1 MHNSINRF
9 TQTVQDYIKYRPSYP
24 TEVLETLIE
33 DCGLTKNSIIADIGS
48 GTGLLAKLFLDYG
61 NTVYGVEPNQAMR
74 EAGEE
79 YLKQYSNFISVDGT
93 AESTNLKDKSIDII
107 TVGTAFHWFD
117 PEKTK
122 VEFKRILKNHGW
134 VLLVW
139 NVRDVERSTLI
150 RDYEKLILKYGTD
163 YRESSASKF
172 DKTALDTFFS
182 PDEIKTQSFTNSQKF
197 DWEGLKGRLLST
209 SYSLR
214 PDDKQYDN
222 MLSDLKDIFDRYQ
235 KNGKVEF
242 LYSTKLHY
250 GHIR

>member
-1 MHNSINRF
+1 MKNSLQRF
-9 TQTVQDYIKYRPSYP
+9 TQAVQYYIKYRPSYP
-24 TEVLETLIE
+24 KAVLETLIE

-48 GTGLLAKLFLDYG
+48 GTGLLSKLFLDYD

-79 YLKQYSNFISVDGT
+79 YLKQYANFISVDGT

-117 PEKTK
+117 PGKTK
-122 VEFKRILKNHGW
+122 IEFERILKNLGW

-139 NVRDVERSTLI
+139 NVRDIEHSALI
-150 RDYEKLILKYGTD
+150 GDYEKLILKYGKD

-172 DKTALDTFFS
+172 DQTALATFFS
-182 PDEIKTQSFTNSQKF
+182 PNEIKTQSFTNSQKF

-222 MLSDLKDIFDRYQ
+222 MLAELKDIFDRYQ
-235 KNGKVEF
+235 KNGKIEF

-250 GHIR
+250 GRIK

>member
-33 DCGLTKNSIIADIGS
+33 DCGLTRNSIIADIGS
-48 GTGLLAKLFLDYG
+48 GTGLLSKLFLDYG

-74 EAGEE
+74 KAGEE

-117 PEKTK
+117 PEKTQ

-182 PDEIKTQSFTNSQKF
+182 PNEIKTQSFTNSQKF

-250 GHIR
+250 VNIK